1 MVPGAPLT
9 PIALVPFTWANVV
22 YSLLGDVLRS
32 NGYFFHH
39 LTSSETMNRNAALSD
54 VLDLPIYP
62 DLKDKIAI
70 VIGIGQSGPEASSAW
85 GNGAAIAR
93 VLSRS
98 GAIIHGCDLYLQAA
112 ERTATRV
119 RAEGGKCDVSHADA
133 TSSSDISRL
142 VDDVLAKHGRVDILV
157 NNVGMT
163 ANGDLGTMA
172 EETFDSQ
179 ITLNLKTVYISCHKL
194 LPIMESQGEGVII
207 NNASIAGLRHL
218 GKPQVAYSSAKA
230 ALVHLTRVTAVD
242 YASKGIR
249 VNCVIPGLMYTPLVE
264 MLGNSENAGDRHA
277 YERIIG
283 LNVPM
288 GMMGDGMDVGNAT
301 AFLASR
307 AAKYITGHGL
317 VVDGG
322 LTVSASS

>member
-1 MVPGAPLT
+1 
-9 PIALVPFTWANVV
+9 
-22 YSLLGDVLRS
+22 
-32 NGYFFHH
+32 
-39 LTSSETMNRNAALSD
+39 MNRNAALSD
-54 VLDLPIYP
+54 VSDLPIYP

-70 VIGIGQSGPEASSAW
+70 IIGIGQSGPETSSAW

-98 GAIIHGCDLYLQAA
+98 GAIIHGCDLDLQAA

-119 RAEGGKCDVSHADA
+119 RAEGGKCDVSQADA

-194 LPIMESQGEGVII
+194 LPIMESQGEGAII

-264 MLGNSENAGDRHA
+264 MLGKSENPGDRHA